1 MHKTVCGK
9 ETIMKDTLFTQSGVC
24 PSLCAIVL
32 SLVLVVGCGC
42 GKKQESREQAPMRD
56 INVVMTEH
64 TAELMAIPG
73 VTGVAVGE
81 LDDGTP
87 CILVLVEEET
97 TDVVQKIPKVLEK
110 HPVKILVSGKIVPM
124 GGD

>member
-1 MHKTVCGK
+1 MT
-9 ETIMKDTLFTQSGVC
+9 DTCSNQAMNWRPLYGLF
-24 PSLCAIVL
+24 
-32 SLVLVVGCGC
+32 VGFLLFAGYGC
-42 GKKQESREQAPMRD
+42 GKKQESSGEQAPMRD

-73 VTGVAVGE
+73 VTGVAIGE

-87 CILVLVEEET
+87 CILVLIEEET
-97 TDVVQKIPKVLEK
+97 NEVVQKIPKILEK

-124 GGD
+124 GGG